1 MLFAN
6 ALVSSLFKKN
16 VTYYSAVSLLKIPG
30 KLAAVDATVEQSLA
44 KKFKVQGY
52 PTVKLFH
59 EGEFKFDANVRDV
72 DRILALMRD
81 PTKPPPVPEEEKPWS
96 SVPSEVIHLSTDTF
110 KQVLKKKRHALV
122 MYYAPCK
129 YEVHFKRKS

>member
-1 MLFAN
+1 MIIII
-6 ALVSSLFKKN
+6 
-16 VTYYSAVSLLKIPG
+16 TLLHQIPG

-44 KKFKVQGY
+44 KRFKVQGY
-52 PTVKLFH
+52 PTVKLFY

-72 DRILALMRD
+72 DRIIALMRD

-96 SVPSEVIHLSTDTF
+96 ALPSEVVHLTTETF

-122 MYYAPCK
+122 MFYAPCK
-129 YEVHFKRKS
+129 YYTQE